1 MTNLI
6 VELSKYA
13 LILLMALYTCMT
25 FVSFRMKS
33 RKSSDFM
40 LTEMTFIMLLLQFVA
55 YMVLYLK
62 LGEQEVII
70 YYYGFQALFL
80 LLITL
85 LWRLFYKNIHS
96 TLLSNMCMLLNIG
109 FIILTR
115 IDFEKSVRQFKMVG
129 IAMLA
134 SMLIP
139 VIIRKWKSCAKLE
152 TLYGILG
159 LLMLGV
165 VLVLSGTTY
174 GANLSF
180 TIAGVTLQPSEF
192 VKILFVFY
200 VAGRFA
206 KSTEFKDLVVT
217 TIFAAAHVL
226 ILVASTDLGAALLFF
241 VTYLVMIYVS
251 TKKTVYCVAGLGGGA
266 LAGVVAYH
274 LFSHVRVRVLAW
286 NDPWSCIDKEG
297 YQVAQSLFA
306 IGTGGWTG
314 MGLGQG
320 LPSSIPFVE
329 KDSIFSAISE
339 ELGGI
344 FAICVILIC
353 MCMFLSFFNLAM
365 KVKNEFYR
373 NVAMG
378 LGTMYA
384 TQVLLTI
391 GGVTKFIPLTGVT
404 LPLVSYGGSS
414 VLSTLIILGIIQGIS
429 LIIHDEEREFE
440 KEREQIERERM
451 ERTKQRKEKETEK
464 EKQKA

>member
-25 FVSFRMKS
+25 FVSFRAKS
-33 RKSSDFM
+33 RKISDLM
-40 LTEMTFIMLLLQFVA
+40 LTEMTFVMLVLQFVA

-62 LGEQEVII
+62 LGEREELV

-80 LLITL
+80 LLITI
-85 LWRLFYKNIHS
+85 LWRLFYKNIHA
-96 TLLSNMCMLLNIG
+96 TLLSNMCMLINIG
-109 FIILTR
+109 FIMLTR
-115 IDFEKSVRQFKMVG
+115 IDIEKSVRQFKIVM
-129 IAMLA
+129 IAMLI
-134 SMLIP
+134 SLIVP
-139 VIIRKWKSCAKLE
+139 VIIRKWKSCCNLD
-152 TLYGILG
+152 TFYGILG
-159 LLMLGV
+159 LGMLGA
-165 VLVLSGTTY
+165 VLILSATTY
-174 GANLSF
+174 GANISF

-200 VAGRFA
+200 VAGRF
-206 KSTEFKDLVVT
+206 KRSVEFKDVLVT
-217 TIFAAAHVL
+217 TGFAAAHVL
-226 ILVASTDLGAALLFF
+226 ILVASTDLGGALLFF
-241 VTYLVMIYVS
+241 VTYLVMIYVA
-251 TKKTVYCVAGLGGGA
+251 TKKAVYCAAGIGGGA
-266 LAGVVAYH
+266 VAGFLAYH

-286 NDPWSCIDKEG
+286 SDPWSCIDKEG

-320 LPSSIPFVE
+320 MPSTIPFVE
-329 KDSIFSAISE
+329 KDSVFSAISE

-353 MCMFLSFFNLAM
+353 ICMFLSFFNLAM
-365 KVKNEFYR
+365 KVKNEFYQY
-373 NVAMG
+373 VAMG

-384 TQVLLTI
+384 AQVLLTV
-391 GGVTKFIPLTGVT
+391 GGATKFIPLTGVT

-429 LIIHDEEREFE
+429 LIVYDEEREIE
-440 KEREQIERERM
+440 KERERIERA
-451 ERTKQRKEKETEK
+451 KQNKQEKEEPQT
-464 EKQKA
+464 

>member
-1 MTNLI
+1 
-6 VELSKYA
+6 
-13 LILLMALYTCMT
+13 
-25 FVSFRMKS
+25 
-33 RKSSDFM
+33 M
-40 LTEMTFIMLLLQFVA
+40 LTEMTFVMLLLQFVA
-55 YMVLYLK
+55 YLVLYLK
-62 LGEQEVII
+62 LGEQEELI

-80 LLITL
+80 LLITI

-96 TLLSNMCMLLNIG
+96 TLLSNMCMLINIG

-115 IDFEKSVRQFKMVG
+115 IDIEKSVRQFKIVI
-129 IAMLA
+129 IAMII

-139 VIIRKWKSCAKLE
+139 VIVRKWKSCCSFDLV
-152 TLYGILG
+152 YGIVG
-159 LLMLGV
+159 LLMLGA
-165 VLVLSGTTY
+165 VLVLSATTY
-174 GANLSF
+174 GANISF

-206 KSTEFKDLVVT
+206 KSTEFKDVVVT

-226 ILVASTDLGAALLFF
+226 ILVASTDLGGALLFF
-241 VTYLVMIYVS
+241 VTYLVMIYVA
-251 TKKTVYCVAGLGGGA
+251 TKKAVYCMAGLGAGA
-266 LAGVVAYH
+266 VACVLAYQF
-274 LFSHVRVRVLAW
+274 FSHVQVRVMAW
-286 NDPWSCIDKEG
+286 SDPWSCIDKEG
-297 YQVAQSLFA
+297 YQIAQSLFA

-353 MCMFLSFFNLAM
+353 MCIFLSFFNLAM

-384 TQVLLTI
+384 AQVLLTV
-391 GGVTKFIPLTGVT
+391 GGATKFIPLTGVT

-414 VLSTLIILGIIQGIS
+414 MLSTLMILGIIQGIS
-429 LIIHDEEREFE
+429 LIIHDEEREVE
-440 KEREQIERERM
+440 KECERLERAKRRKAK
-451 ERTKQRKEKETEK
+451 EREK
-464 EKQKA
+464 EKQEA

>member
-25 FVSFRMKS
+25 FVSFRAKS
-33 RKSSDFM
+33 RRTSDLM
-40 LTEMTFIMLLLQFVA
+40 LAEMTFLMLLLQFVA
-55 YMVLYLK
+55 YLVLYLK
-62 LGEQEVII
+62 LGERKELL

-80 LLITL
+80 VLITI
-85 LWRLFYKNIHS
+85 LWRLFYKEIHS
-96 TLLSNMCMLLNIG
+96 TLLSNMCMMICIG
-109 FIILTR
+109 LIMLTR
-115 IDFEKSVRQFKMVG
+115 IDLEQSVRQFKIIV
-129 IAMLA
+129 L
-134 SMLIP
+134 SMIVSMAVP
-139 VIIRKWKSCAKLE
+139 VIIRKWKNCCHL
-152 TLYGILG
+152 TNVYGIAG
-159 LLMLGV
+159 ILLLSV
-165 VLVLSGTTY
+165 VLVLSATTY
-174 GANLSF
+174 GANISF
-180 TIAGVTLQPSEF
+180 TIAGITLQPSEF

-200 VAGRFA
+200 VAGRFYR
-206 KSTEFKDLVVT
+206 STELKDVVVT

-241 VTYLVMIYVS
+241 VTYLVMIYVA
-251 TKKTVYCVAGLGGGA
+251 TKKSIYCALGLGAGCG
-266 LAGVVAYH
+266 AGVLAYQ
-274 LFSHVRVRVLAW
+274 LFSHVQVRVMAW
-286 NDPWSCIDKEG
+286 TDPWSCIDKEG

-306 IGTGGWTG
+306 IGTGGWLG

-320 LPSSIPFVE
+320 MPSNIPFVE

-339 ELGGI
+339 EMGGI

-353 MCMFLSFFNLAM
+353 MCIFLSFFNLAM
-365 KVKNEFYR
+365 KVKNRFYTY
-373 NVAMG
+373 VAMG

-414 VLSTLIILGIIQGIS
+414 MLSTLLILGVIQGIS
-429 LIIHDEEREFE
+429 LMIRDEELE
-440 KEREQIERERM
+440 IERE
-451 ERTKQRKEKETEK
+451 KRKRAK

>member
-25 FVSFRMKS
+25 FFSFRMKS

-40 LTEMTFIMLLLQFVA
+40 LTEMTFVMLILQFVA

-62 LGEQEVII
+62 LGEREELV

-96 TLLSNMCMLLNIG
+96 TLLSNMCMLINIG

-115 IDFEKSVRQFKMVG
+115 LDLEKSVRQFKIVI
-129 IAMLA
+129 IAMLV
-134 SMLIP
+134 SMVVP
-139 VIIRKWKSCAKLE
+139 VIIRKWKSCCKFDLV
-152 TLYGILG
+152 YGIVG
-159 LLMLGV
+159 LLMLGA
-165 VLVLSGTTY
+165 VLILSATTY
-174 GANLSF
+174 GANISF
-180 TIAGVTLQPSEF
+180 TIGGVTLQPSEF

-206 KSTEFKDLVVT
+206 RSTEFKDVVIT

-226 ILVASTDLGAALLFF
+226 ILVASTDLGGALLFF
-241 VTYLVMIYVS
+241 VTYLVMVYVA
-251 TKKTVYCVAGLGGGA
+251 TKKAVYCVAGLGAGA
-266 LAGVVAYH
+266 AAGVLAYQ

-286 NDPWSCIDKEG
+286 SDPWSCIDKEG

-344 FAICVILIC
+344 FAICVILIY
-353 MCMFLSFFNLAM
+353 MCMFLSFFYLAM

-373 NVAMG
+373 NIAMG

-384 TQVLLTI
+384 AQVLLTV

-404 LPLVSYGGSS
+404 LPLVSCGGSS
-414 VLSTLIILGIIQGIS
+414 VLSTLIMLGIIQGIS
-429 LIIHDEEREFE
+429 LIIHDEEREIE
-440 KEREQIERERM
+440 KERNRIERAKRRRERGK
-451 ERTKQRKEKETEK
+451 EPEKEEQQT
-464 EKQKA
+464 

>member
-13 LILLMALYTCMT
+13 LILLIALYTCMT
-25 FVSFRMKS
+25 FLSFRMKTK
-33 RKSSDFM
+33 KSSNYM

-55 YMVLYLK
+55 YLVLYLK
-62 LGEQEVII
+62 LGEQQDMI
-70 YYYGFQALFL
+70 YYYAFQALFL
-80 LLITL
+80 LLVTI
-85 LWRLFYKNIHS
+85 LWKMFYPNINN
-96 TLLSNMCMLLNIG
+96 TLLSNMCMLINIG
-109 FIILTR
+109 LIILTR
-115 IDFEKSVRQFKMVG
+115 IDMEKSVRQFKIVM
-129 IAMLA
+129 IAMIV
-134 SMLIP
+134 SMFVP
-139 VIIRKWKSCAKLE
+139 MIIRKWKNCQSFELV
-152 TLYGILG
+152 YGIAG
-159 LLMLGV
+159 LVMLGA
-165 VLVLSGTTY
+165 VLLLSVTTY

-206 KSTEFKDLVVT
+206 KSTEFKDVVVT

-226 ILVASTDLGAALLFF
+226 ILVASTDLGGALLFF
-241 VTYLVMIYVS
+241 VTYLVMIYVA
-251 TKKTVYCVAGLGGGA
+251 TKKAVYCAAGLGAGCVAGV
-266 LAGVVAYH
+266 LAYQ
-274 LFSHVRVRVLAW
+274 LFSHVQVRVMAW
-286 NDPWSCIDKEG
+286 SDPWSCIDKEG

-320 LPSSIPFVE
+320 LPSGIPFVE

-353 MCMFLSFFNLAM
+353 MCIFLLFFNLAM
-365 KVKNEFYR
+365 KVKDKFYCYI
-373 NVAMG
+373 AMG

-384 TQVLLTI
+384 TQVLLTV
-391 GGVTKFIPLTGVT
+391 GGVIKFIPLTGVT

-414 VLSTLIILGIIQGIS
+414 MLSTLIILGIIQGIS
-429 LIIHDEEREFE
+429 LIICDEEREVE
-440 KEREQIERERM
+440 KERNRLERARK
-451 ERTKQRKEKETEK
+451 RRKEKQET
-464 EKQKA
+464 

>member
-25 FVSFRMKS
+25 FFSFRMKT

-40 LTEMTFIMLLLQFVA
+40 LAEMTFVLLILQFVA
-55 YMVLYLK
+55 YLVLYLK
-62 LGEQEVII
+62 LGEQEDLI
-70 YYYGFQALFL
+70 YYYGFQALFI
-80 LLITL
+80 LLIVI
-85 LWRLFYKNIHS
+85 LWRMFYKDIHS
-96 TLLSNMCMLLNIG
+96 TLLSNMCMLISIG
-109 FIILTR
+109 LIMLTR
-115 IDFEKSVRQFKMVG
+115 IDVKQSVRQFKIIIV
-129 IAMLA
+129 AMIL
-134 SMLIP
+134 SMIVP
-139 VIIRKWKSCAKLE
+139 VIIRKWKNCCNYDK
-152 TLYGILG
+152 LYGILG
-159 LLMLGV
+159 ILMLGA
-165 VLVLSGTTY
+165 VLVLSATTY
-174 GANLSF
+174 GANISF
-180 TIAGVTLQPSEF
+180 TIGGITLQPSEF

-206 KSTEFKDLVVT
+206 RSTEFRDVAVT
-217 TIFAAAHVL
+217 TIFAAVHVL
-226 ILVASTDLGAALLFF
+226 ILVASTDLGGALLFF
-241 VTYLVMIYVS
+241 VTYLVMIYVA
-251 TKKTVYCVAGLGGGA
+251 TKKPIYCVAGLGAGCA
-266 LAGVVAYH
+266 AGVLAYG
-274 LFSHVRVRVLAW
+274 LFSHVQVRVMAW
-286 NDPWSCIDKEG
+286 SDPWSCIDKEG
-297 YQVAQSLFA
+297 YQIAQSLFA

-320 LPSSIPFVE
+320 MPSSIPFVE

-353 MCMFLSFFNLAM
+353 MCMFLCFFYIAM
-365 KVKNEFYR
+365 RVKNRFYCY
-373 NVAMG
+373 VAMG

-414 VLSTLIILGIIQGIS
+414 MLSTLIILGIIQGIS
-429 LIIHDEEREFE
+429 LIIYDEEREVE
-440 KEREQIERERM
+440 KERNRLQRGK
-451 ERTKQRKEKETEK
+451 RTKTREK